1 MPRGPVLLGW
11 WQGAV
16 PWWLGLAAL
25 CFAGAVRTSVKEVRR
40 YNQWWAGW
48 QAMGNPAPR
57 GATPKPSVP
66 KRKASSGW
74 AGVVVA
80 FVSVVVI
87 PFFSAAPGTDEALRN
102 GLGLLWLGMALYLV
116 CKLVAKL
123 YRTALRRSRSV
134 SVGAANA
141 GAIAGEAVDVVQW
154 ALPPAS
160 SSPSRADAVR
170 NLPEYSARL
179 IGRV

>member
-1 MPRGPVLLGW
+1 MVGGWHCDGEPWPAARGN
-11 WQGAV
+11 A
-16 PWWLGLAAL
+16 
-25 CFAGAVRTSVKEVRR
+25 
-40 YNQWWAGW
+40 
-48 QAMGNPAPR
+48 
-57 GATPKPSVP
+57 KPSVP

-116 CKLVAKL
+116 CASSIAKL

-179 IGRV
+179 IDSE